1 MINSVVF
8 DLDGTLYL
16 GEKVVEGAR
25 EAVSALERQGFRI
38 FYFTN
43 NSGKTRRQIVDKLD
57 RLGFKADMWNTYCAS
72 YAVSAYLA
80 KNKISP
86 VYLIGAD
93 GLKSELTSR
102 NIKIRD
108 DPETVSAVVVGLDPL
123 FNYGK
128 LAVALEAIDCGAKL
142 IVANTDPAY
151 PVENNRRLPG
161 CGSIVAAVVAASGH
175 APDFHVGKPNT
186 YMLELLC
193 KDHGFSLEEVCVVGD
208 VPESDMAMAENF
220 QCQGVLFDPEGV
232 FPTFFGKK
240 AKKFNKIISLIRK
253 GGQENGR
260 TNDGQRKRR

>member
-1 MINSVVF
+1 MINGIVF

-16 GEKVVEGAR
+16 GEKVMKGAT
-25 EAVSALERQGFRI
+25 EAVSALEQQGYRI

-43 NSGKTRRQIVDKLD
+43 NSGKTRQQIVDKLN
-57 RLGFKADMWNTYCAS
+57 RLGFAADAKNTYCAS
-72 YAVSAYLA
+72 YAISAYLA
-80 KNKISP
+80 ENKINP
-86 VYLIGAD
+86 IYLIGAD
-93 GLKSELTSR
+93 GLRSELASR
-102 NIKIRD
+102 GIKIED
-108 DPETVSAVVVGLDPL
+108 SPAVSAVVIGLDPL

-128 LAVALEAIDCGAKL
+128 LATALEAIDCGAKL

>member
-1 MINSVVF
+1 MINSIVF

-16 GEKVVEGAR
+16 GEKVIRGAI
-25 EAVSALERQGFRI
+25 ETISALEQQGYRI

-43 NSGKTRRQIVDKLD
+43 NSGKTRRQIVDKLN
-57 RLGFKADMWNTYCAS
+57 RLGFTADMKNTYCAS

-175 APDFHVGKPNT
+175 LPDFHVGKPEI

-193 KDHGFSLEEVCVVGD
+193 KDHGLSPKEICVVGD
-208 VPESDMAMAENF
+208 VLESDIAMADNF
-220 QCQGVLFDPEGV
+220 QCQSVLFDPEGV
-232 FPTFFGKK
+232 FQTFSGKK
-240 AKKFNKIISLIRK
+240 AKKLNEIISLIRK
-253 GGQENGR
+253 GG
-260 TNDGQRKRR
+260 

>member
-43 NSGKTRRQIVDKLD
+43 NSGKTRQQIVDKLN

-93 GLKSELTSR
+93 GLMSELAFR
-102 NIKIRD
+102 DIKVRD
-108 DPETVSAVVVGLDPL
+108 DPAVSAVVIGLDPL

-128 LAVALEAIDCGAKL
+128 IAVALEAIDRGAKL

-161 CGSIVAAVVAASGH
+161 CGPIVAAVVAASGH
-175 APDFHVGKPNT
+175 LPDFHVGKPEI

-193 KDHGFSLEEVCVVGD
+193 KDHGLSPKEICVVGD
-208 VPESDMAMAENF
+208 VPESDMAMADNF
-220 QCQGVLFDPEGV
+220 QCQSVLFDPEGV
-232 FPTFFGKK
+232 FQTFSGKK
-240 AKKFNKIISLIRK
+240 AKKLNEIISLIRK
-253 GGQENGR
+253 GG
-260 TNDGQRKRR
+260 

>member
-93 GLKSELTSR
+93 GLRSELASR
-102 NIKIRD
+102 GIKIED
-108 DPETVSAVVVGLDPL
+108 SPAVSAVVIG
-123 FNYGK
+123 
-128 LAVALEAIDCGAKL
+128 
-142 IVANTDPAY
+142 
-151 PVENNRRLPG
+151 
-161 CGSIVAAVVAASGH
+161 
-175 APDFHVGKPNT
+175 
-186 YMLELLC
+186 LELLC
-193 KDHGFSLEEVCVVGD
+193 KDHGLSPKEICVVGD
-208 VPESDMAMAENF
+208 VPESDIAMADNF
-220 QCQGVLFDPEGV
+220 RCQSIFFDPKGV
-232 FPTFFGKK
+232 FPWFSGKRSEEHTSELQSQ
-240 AKKFNKIISLIRK
+240 FHL
-253 GGQENGR
+253 
-260 TNDGQRKRR
+260 